1 MGVLPGFSGA
11 SRPNKPKPTTNILS
25 HDYASCLLKRWQRV
39 RAPNRLYA
47 LMRRSLDSE
56 LSVNVSLLTL
66 HPVYV
71 SLADS
76 TWQSDASIG
85 VFKRLDS
92 SSFLSTQTPASGFR
106 FCELRNSY
114 QPLGLN
120 LVSCSTGIARLL
132 LSDYATFPTKIFLSG
147 EVEQQMQSFT
157 NAGSNC
163 RASVSL
169 RKSGSTEA
177 LWGRSVDLELSMQTY
192 PFWMGLLS
200 ML

>member
-1 MGVLPGFSGA
+1 MSECPSLLVGVLPGFSGA

-71 SLADS
+71 SLANS

-106 FCELRNSY
+106 FCELGNSY
-114 QPLGLN
+114 QQVVLN
-120 LVSCSTGIARLL
+120 LAFCGIGITRLL
-132 LSDYATFPTKIFLSG
+132 LSDCATFPMKDIFSKWRG
-147 EVEQQMQSFT
+147 W
-157 NAGSNC
+157 
-163 RASVSL
+163 ASDPIV
-169 RKSGSTEA
+169 
-177 LWGRSVDLELSMQTY
+177 Y
-192 PFWMGLLS
+192 
-200 ML
+200 